1 MRLRVRAFKTKS
13 GFRYSGGE
21 EKRLDRILTQRDLDA
36 PEVLLHDALQVD
48 QVPAQCR
55 YNTTQ
60 CLRCGRAA
68 LGMQAEDGPS
78 AD

>member
-48 QVPAQCR
+48 QVPRSVPLQHDAVPEMRACR
-55 YNTTQ
+55 IGQ
-60 CLRCGRAA
+60 
-68 LGMQAEDGPS
+68 
-78 AD
+78 